1 VTPARTLLA
10 ELIHDPELA
19 SQIPPDQ
26 PLLFAGVNSGDVV
39 RLTLAVEERL
49 GRALSEPEVI
59 GMRTIADVDRLLATG
74 PATAAGPAPAPRSV
88 PASGPAPA
96 TRRAPAPRSAPVEAA
111 DVAD

>member
-1 VTPARTLLA
+1 MTPARTLLA

-19 SQIPPDQ
+19 SQLPADQ

-49 GRALSEPEVI
+49 GRALSEPEVV
-59 GMRTIADVDRLLATG
+59 GMRTIADVDRLLAAG
-74 PATAAGPAPAPRSV
+74 SVPATGPAPAP
-88 PASGPAPA
+88 GPAPA
-96 TRRAPAPRSAPVEAA
+96 IRPAPAPRAAPVEAA